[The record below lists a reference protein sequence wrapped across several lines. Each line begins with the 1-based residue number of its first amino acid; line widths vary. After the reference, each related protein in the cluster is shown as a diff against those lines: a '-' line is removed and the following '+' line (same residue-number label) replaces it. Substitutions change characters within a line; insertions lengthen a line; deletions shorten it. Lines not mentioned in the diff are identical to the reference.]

1 MNAPSQ
7 QTKDWLAAAPLQVQE
22 EIKRVVSAEIREGI
36 DKYAQ
41 RVLKPQI
48 SFERKSMAD
57 DVMQFMIAMDQ
68 PPAAI
73 KDFAATPATTLALAN
88 MLMFGDDKGFKQGE
102 LNEMTDAWAA
112 FCQSRSLEHLV
123 EFVDGAIDSIYVILW
138 TLNKLGVPADACWNE
153 VQRSN
158 MAKLGPDGK
167 PIKDAETGK
176 IKKPEG
182 WQPPD
187 LFGLLSAAA
196 SQVTYV
202 GGIAKHEKK
211 SADRW
216 ICLACTSQREGF
228 HFPDCTEFARSLN
241 AID

>member
-1 MNAPSQ
+1 MNSPSQ
-7 QTKDWLAAAPLQVQE
+7 QTRDWMAAAPLQVQE
-22 EIKRVVSAEIREGI
+22 EIKRIVSAEIREGI

-57 DVMQFMIAMDQ
+57 DVMQFMMAMEQ
-68 PPAAI
+68 HPAAM
-73 KDFAATPATTLALAN
+73 KDFADTPATTLALAN
-88 MLMFGDDKGFKQGE
+88 MLMFGDEKGFKQGE
-102 LNEMTDAWAA
+102 LNEMTEAWSM

-138 TLNKLGVPADACWNE
+138 TLNKLGIPADVCWNE

-167 PIKDAETGK
+167 PIKDPDTGK

-182 WQPPD
+182 WKPPD
-187 LFGLLSAAA
+187 LFGLLASAVSAT
-196 SQVTYV
+196 TYV
-202 GGIAKHEKK
+202 GGIARH
-211 SADRW
+211 D
-216 ICLACTSQREGF
+216 
-228 HFPDCTEFARSLN
+228 
-241 AID
+241 